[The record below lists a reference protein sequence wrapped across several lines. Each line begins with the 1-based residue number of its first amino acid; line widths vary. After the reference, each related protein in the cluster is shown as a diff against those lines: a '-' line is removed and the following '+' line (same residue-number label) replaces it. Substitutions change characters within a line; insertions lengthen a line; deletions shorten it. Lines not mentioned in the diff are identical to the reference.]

1 MSLASGRDSLRDGA
15 SRGHAGPGKGAEEPL
30 EAQPFNERS
39 SAAGPAEPE
48 QAGVQEGV
56 QGLDFEDKELL
67 ADTISALRAA
77 GIATDEKQL

>member
-1 MSLASGRDSLRDGA
+1 MLDLERALR
-15 SRGHAGPGKGAEEPL
+15 SSW
-30 EAQPFNERS
+30 ERS
-39 SAAGPAEPE
+39 PPNAAVPPDPAEPE
-48 QAGVQEGV
+48 QAGVQEGA